1 MVLPMIPQEFQFC
14 FLPKA
19 LLWDLTCML
28 WMEVDFGWRKM
39 MKGQEKF
46 KGKIALLNTS
56 VFMEFGN
63 IELTTET

>member
-1 MVLPMIPQEFQFC
+1 
-14 FLPKA
+14 
-19 LLWDLTCML
+19 ML